1 MSLPKKVEEV
11 VETVEDLGVE
21 REGEEVE
28 VAGEGT
34 EEAIPGKLIAL
45 SRQFVNFN
53 YYWPF
58 P

>member
-1 MSLPKKVEEV
+1 MLSLPKKVEEV

-21 REGEEVE
+21 REGEGVE
-28 VAGEGT
+28 GAGI

-53 YYWPF
+53 YYWPS

>member
-1 MSLPKKVEEV
+1 M
-11 VETVEDLGVE
+11 ETVEDLGVE

-28 VAGEGT
+28 VAGAGT

-53 YYWPF
+53 YYWPS